1 MPGYYF
7 VTVCANKR
15 ELLFGSVT
23 KERIELSKFG
33 SIVEKRW
40 KEIPAHFPS
49 VVLDEFVLMPN
60 HFHGIVL
67 LGRRGG
73 VSPPSFDFVP
83 TPEEGAMTA
92 PLRLAPKLGQVIAY
106 FKYQSTRAINELR
119 VTPGVPLWQ
128 RNYYERIIRDD
139 QELMD
144 TRNYIRLNPHHWRDD
159 EYFA

>member
-1 MPGYYF
+1 MTKPH
-7 VTVCANKR
+7 R
-15 ELLFGSVT
+15 EAT
-23 KERIELSKFG
+23 
-33 SIVEKRW
+33 
-40 KEIPAHFPS
+40 
-49 VVLDEFVLMPN
+49 
-60 HFHGIVL
+60 
-67 LGRRGG
+67 
-73 VSPPSFDFVP
+73 
-83 TPEEGAMTA
+83 
-92 PLRLAPKLGQVIAY
+92 KLGQVIAY